1 MALTTAVQPTGAER
15 VVLPD
20 ELFFSTT
27 DRRGVIRSGNS
38 VFSRISRY
46 RLDELVGA
54 PHNVV
59 RHPDMPGGAFRLLW
73 DRLLAG
79 LPVAAYVENL
89 AKDGSTYW
97 VFATI
102 TPVRDGFL
110 SVRTAP
116 AGPLYDPAKRLLRSV
131 RLEEREIA
139 RRDGLGK
146 AEVAEAGAVAIERRL
161 AELGFGSYD
170 EFMLEALPTE
180 VAARGDLVRGR
191 FARPYATGPAAD
203 ILAGVTAL
211 DGHLVD
217 LVGRLDAYR
226 SLAEA
231 LGDAAARVAGMARQL
246 HRSVAVAQ
254 ATSASVADQAP
265 VLRNV
270 ATVMAAPMGQA
281 VAALDALAPRL
292 RGLREDVA
300 MLRQQIALAQLQVDM
315 VAAFAAEC
323 VDGAAPAEALAEIP
337 LLCDALR
344 AGVEDVSTSAVRV
357 NADLL
362 EAGRLVEA
370 SGALVDEFRG
380 FLGQWRILVMR
391 HRLGAALREHV
402 APIDEQLGATW
413 DQLAH
418 LRDLGTHC
426 RQAVVTVDSDALQ
439 DALLHVRS
447 SALRVA

>member
-1 MALTTAVQPTGAER
+1 MTTAVQPTGAER

-59 RHPDMPGGAFRLLW
+59 RHPDMPGGAFRILW

-116 AGPLYDPAKRLLRSV
+116 AGPLYDPARRLLRSV
-131 RLEEREIA
+131 RLEEREMA

-146 AEVAEAGAVAIERRL
+146 AEVADAGALAIERRL

-180 VAARGDLVRGR
+180 VAARGNLVRGR
-191 FARPYATGPAAD
+191 YARPYASGPAAD
-203 ILAGVTAL
+203 ILAGVAAVDTY
-211 DGHLVD
+211 LVD

-226 SLAEA
+226 SLADA
-231 LGDAAARVAGMARQL
+231 LGASVQTVAGMARQL
-246 HRSVAVAQ
+246 DRSVTVAQ
-254 ATSASVADQAP
+254 ATSATVAEQAP

-270 ATVMAAPMGQA
+270 ASVMAAPMGQA
-281 VAALDALAPRL
+281 VAALDVLVPRL

-300 MLRQQIALAQLQVDM
+300 QLRQQIALAQLHVDM

-323 VDGAAPAEALAEIP
+323 VDGAAPAQALADVP
-337 LLCDALR
+337 VLCDALR
-344 AGVEDVSTSAVRV
+344 SGVEDVATSATRV
-357 NADLL
+357 NADLI

-370 SGALVDEFRG
+370 AGALVEEFRG

-402 APIDEQLGATW
+402 APIDEQLGSTW

-418 LRDLGTHC
+418 LRELGAHC
-426 RQAVVTVDSDALQ
+426 RRAVVAVDRDGLQGALVHVRGAALQ
-439 DALLHVRS
+439 
-447 SALRVA
+447 VA